1 MISERKGNLAK
12 HILMADDNSIFCY
25 SAAVALKK
33 EGYRVSTARNGNDAL
48 KMILRDRTIDLVLVD
63 LLLPNMPGEELVHA
77 VRELAIATPIAVIST
92 WMDAEQIGGLMK
104 NGFAAFIDKQA
115 EPQDF
120 VKQVKMILQ
129 NCYKENACE

>member
-12 HILMADDNSIFCY
+12 HILMVDDKSIFCY

-48 KMILRDRTIDLVLVD
+48 EMILRDRTIDLVLVD
-63 LLLPNMPGEELVHA
+63 LLMPNMLSEELVHA
-77 VRELAIATPIAVIST
+77 IGELAIATPIAIIST
-92 WMDAEQIGGLMK
+92 WLDDEQISELIK
-104 NGFAAFIDKQA
+104 KGFAAFIDKQV

-129 NCYKENACE
+129 YCCKENARE